1 MLFVILSFSYVI
13 TEKLNKMKKEKFWE
27 SRRVWGAG
35 LTLVA
40 TALIIAFPENVII
53 IAPIMT
59 GLAGLL
65 GLGSWTFPKK

>member
-1 MLFVILSFSYVI
+1 M
-13 TEKLNKMKKEKFWE
+13 NKEKFWE

>member
-1 MLFVILSFSYVI
+1 M
-13 TEKLNKMKKEKFWE
+13 NKEKFWE

-65 GLGSWTFPKK
+65 GLGSWTFPKKETQQRLYIFFLIIKN